1 MSNEAMAK
9 KLRGKGFLLATPMYG
24 GMCHAMY
31 VTSILRLQEK
41 CIALGVNFEHCF
53 MVNESLIDRARNG
66 LVHEFLAQSNQ
77 DYLIF
82 IDGDI
87 QFNPDDI
94 LTLLSLDKDVIA
106 IPCPKKGIN
115 WQAIIAAVKLGNED
129 PAYLAKLG
137 GEYNF
142 SAPNEEQA
150 LGQAIKVFEVVTGIM
165 MIHRR
170 VFDKMREA
178 FPQNT
183 YKSDN
188 PRHFVIG
195 KGSNVHAY
203 FKSEIVDGRHLSEDF
218 YFCNKWRELEGDIWL
233 LPLAQT
239 VHHGSYGFQGS
250 VGHLAELVKRVTEL
264 NGGDKA

>member
-1 MSNEAMAK
+1 MTDKNNT
-9 KLRGKGFLLATPMYG
+9 KGFMLATPMYG
-24 GMCHAMY
+24 GMNHAMY
-31 VTSILRLQEK
+31 FTNVLKLQEK
-41 CIALGVNFEHCF
+41 CLKLGINFEHCF

-66 LVHEFLAQSNQ
+66 LVHEFLTQSKQ
-77 DYLIF
+77 DYLLF

-87 QFNPDDI
+87 QFNSDDI
-94 LTLLSLDKDVIA
+94 LTMLSLDKDVIA

-115 WQAIIAAVKLGNED
+115 WATIIQAVKLGCENPSD
-129 PAYLAKLG
+129 LAKLG
-137 GEYNF
+137 GDYNF
-142 SAPNEEQA
+142 STLNEEQIPNPA
-150 LGQAIKVFEVVTGIM
+150 VKVNEVGTGIM

-188 PRHFVIG
+188 PRHFVLG
-195 KGSNVHAY
+195 KGSNLHAY
-203 FKSEIVDGRHLSEDF
+203 FKSDIINGRHLSEDF
-218 YFCNKWRELEGDIWL
+218 YFCQKWRELGGDIWL

-250 VGHLAELVKRVTEL
+250 LGHLMEMAKVVMERNNNSSQSVV
-264 NGGDKA
+264 